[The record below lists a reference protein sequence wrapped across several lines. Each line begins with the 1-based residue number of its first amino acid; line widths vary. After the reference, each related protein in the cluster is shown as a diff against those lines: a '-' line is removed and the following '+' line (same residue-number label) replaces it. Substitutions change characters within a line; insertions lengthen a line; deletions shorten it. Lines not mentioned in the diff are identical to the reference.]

1 MELNFCSYGAL
12 MNSEVME
19 ISNVAHK
26 GFGAGGLS
34 LRKTRMILLC
44 LRLDGTFENGLGYLS
59 KNGGQF

>member
-1 MELNFCSYGAL
+1 